1 MIQYRHYSSGFYNPE
16 TRYGIAL
23 YKHTTR
29 WTLDVYFGSHV
40 FVWFRDKI

>member
-1 MIQYRHYSSGFYNPE
+1 MIQYRHYSNGYYDPE

-23 YKHTTR
+23 YKHPTR

-40 FVWFRDKI
+40 FVWFREKS